1 MRTDFSTWTRDSALT
16 FKALIERFID
26 GDEGLGPDINRY
38 ISAQAYIQG
47 IPSLSGNPESGG
59 LGEPRYNIDRTAFMS
74 GWGRPQRDGPAL
86 RATALILYANWLVDH
101 GVRIEALQNVWPVIS
116 KDLQYTA
123 HYWNQTGF
131 DLWEETTG
139 SSFFTLSANH
149 RALVEG
155 MALATR
161 LGQSCNECSD
171 AAPKVLCFLQTFWK
185 GTYIESNINTQES
198 FHRTGKDANSILSSI
213 HTFDPNSG
221 CIDATFQPCS
231 ARALANHKAVV
242 DSFRS
247 VYSINNGIPQGNAVA
262 VGRYS
267 EDAYY
272 NGNPWYLITSAAA
285 EQLYDAMHQWKL
297 QGEITIT
304 DVSLPF
310 FQDLA
315 PSITTGTYN
324 FGSPTY
330 STITDAVRSYADG
343 FIEIVKKY
351 TPSNGELAEQ
361 FDRNN
366 GLPLSA
372 GDLTWSYAAF
382 LTATSRR
389 AGTMGPSWGESS
401 SNQVPSTCS
410 RACSAKITFNLHT
423 SVGSGEK
430 VYVIGQLDQLHNWNA
445 DKPVILSFGNSVWSV
460 QVDVPAGAPFEYKY
474 IKKNSAGQT
483 TWSSGSNYVFKQQQE
498 CGGVGTV
505 DDEVIWE

>member
-1 MRTDFSTWTRDSALT
+1 MA
-16 FKALIERFID
+16 
-26 GDEGLGPDINRY
+26 
-38 ISAQAYIQG
+38 
-47 IPSLSGNPESGG
+47 
-59 LGEPRYNIDRTAFMS
+59 

-86 RATALILYANWLVDH
+86 RATALTLYANWLIDH
-101 GVRIEALQNVWPVIS
+101 DARSEAVQNVWPVIA

-123 HYWNQTGF
+123 RYWNQTGF

-139 SSFFTLSANH
+139 SSFFTLSASH

-161 LGQSCNECSD
+161 LEQSCNGCSD

-185 GTYIESNINTQES
+185 GTYIESNINTLES
-198 FHRTGKDANSILSSI
+198 FDRTGKDGSSILSSI
-213 HTFDPNSG
+213 HTFDSASA
-221 CIDATFQPCS
+221 CTDSTFQPCS
-231 ARALANHKAVV
+231 ARALANHKAVI

-247 VYSINNGIPQGNAVA
+247 VYSINNGIPQGKAVA

-285 EQLYDAMHQWKL
+285 EQLYDALYQWKQ
-297 QGEITIT
+297 QGEITVT

-310 FQDLA
+310 FQDLV
-315 PSITTGTYN
+315 PSITSGTYS

-330 STITDAVRSYADG
+330 NSITEAVRAYADG

-351 TPSNGELAEQ
+351 TPSDGGLAEQ

-366 GLPLSA
+366 GSPLSA

-389 AGTMGPSWGESS
+389 ADTMVPSWGEAS
-401 SNQVPSTCS
+401 SNQVSSICT
-410 RACSAKITFNLHT
+410 RACSAKITFNLRAST
-423 SVGSGEK
+423 SSGEK
-430 VYVIGQLDQLHNWNA
+430 VYIIGQLDQLHNWNT
-445 DKPVILSFGNSVWSV
+445 DKAVALSVGNSVWSV
-460 QVDVPAGAPFEYKY
+460 QVDVPAGTPFEYKY

-483 TWSSGSNYVFKQQQE
+483 TWSSGSNYAFEQQQG
-498 CGGVGTV
+498 CGGSGTV
-505 DDEVIWE
+505 DDQVVWE